1 MESGSLRGLGT
12 VFDQVAEAYDEFR
25 RGYPSALVDVAIERG
40 GLARGSRVLE
50 VGCGTAKLTESLVAR
65 GLLVDAVDPGPN
77 MVAAARRR
85 LGATDA
91 VTFHVARFEDVDLPR
106 EAFDAVCSATAFHWV
121 DPDVGWAKAAS
132 YLKPRGL
139 LALLTHL
146 GVLDAESRG
155 FEDEFRAV
163 VRKHAP
169 DVTEPWRLPRE
180 LDPIL
185 AGARARRDN
194 ASEVWDWLMGDGRH
208 HLAAPEAAS
217 LFDDVEVASEV
228 TSIEETADQL
238 LAHLRTTSLYFR
250 IDPARR
256 EAFEEDERRLVER
269 MGGTVHTSLAT
280 VLMTARRTARF
291 G

>member
-12 VFDQVAEAYDEFR
+12 VFDQVAEAYDEVR

-40 GLARGSRVLE
+40 GLVRGSGVLE
-50 VGCGTAKLTESLVAR
+50 VGSGTAKLTESLVAR

-91 VTFHVARFEDVDLPR
+91 VTFHVARFEEVSLPK

-121 DPDVGWAKAAS
+121 DPGVGWAKAAS
-132 YLKPRGL
+132 HLKPRGL

-169 DVTEPWRLPRE
+169 DVTDPWARE
-180 LDPIL
+180 RPLASTDAGSPDAGSPIF
-185 AGARARRDN
+185 APCRWRWYS
-194 ASEVWDWLMGDGRH
+194 SE
-208 HLAAPEAAS
+208 
-217 LFDDVEVASEV
+217 
-228 TSIEETADQL
+228 
-238 LAHLRTTSLYFR
+238 R
-250 IDPARR
+250 I
-256 EAFEEDERRLVER
+256 
-269 MGGTVHTSLAT
+269 
-280 VLMTARRTARF
+280 
-291 G
+291 